1 MQAVELLELIYKA
14 NPQLTTEW
22 YRSLK
27 GLRPNI
33 AAELE
38 EKLHI
43 NWSYYLF
50 DTIICDSMSTEPN
63 ISELHQILTEQIRG
77 FDDRM
82 IQ

>member
-14 NPQLTTEW
+14 TPQLTTEW

-38 EKLHI
+38 
-43 NWSYYLF
+43 
-50 DTIICDSMSTEPN
+50 
-63 ISELHQILTEQIRG
+63 
-77 FDDRM
+77 
-82 IQ
+82 